1 LLDNL
6 NDTHLT
12 LRDGAPVLIRR
23 LVAEDAT
30 LYPDFLSDVI
40 AEDLRLRFFESIREI
55 NHDLL
60 VKLINYDP
68 DRAMAF
74 IAVDEKSQKM
84 LGVVRLHDDAG
95 GGKRRICHSGALAA
109 QGPRSRLAI
118 DEAHDRI
125 FKA

>member
-40 AEDLRLRFFESIREI
+40 AEDLRLRFFESIREV

-84 LGVVRLHDDAG
+84 LGVVACTMTQAEKTPNLPFWCARG
-95 GGKRRICHSGALAA
+95 
-109 QGPRSRLAI
+109 SRAT
-118 DEAHDRI
+118 ESVGY
-125 FKA
+125 